1 MTDASRT
8 FRQFLSLLLA
18 AQICGAQALP
28 NKPGREW
35 SNLSKLSPGRWLTIE
50 TDHSK
55 SKVKGAFVSADD
67 AGLTVQL
74 GSGQSQTI
82 ARDTI
87 SRVTASRKLRTAA
100 LIGAAA
106 GAATIGGVG
115 AAKGDL
121 SGAGVAAMVAGGAAF
136 GALMG
141 CIVEAARGPVVI
153 YEAPSK

>member
-1 MTDASRT
+1 M
-8 FRQFLSLLLA
+8 FRHFLSLFLA

-28 NKPGREW
+28 NKSGREW
-35 SNLSKLSPGRWLTIE
+35 SNLSKLSAGRWLTVE

-67 AGLTVQL
+67 SGITIQL

-87 SRVTASRKLRTAA
+87 SKVTASRKLRTAA

-115 AAKGDL
+115 AAKADL
-121 SGAGVAAMVAGGAAF
+121 SGGGVAAIIAGGAAF

-141 CIVEAARGPVVI
+141 CIVQTAAGPVVI
-153 YEAPSK
+153 YEASPK

>member
-1 MTDASRT
+1 MTDACRM

-28 NKPGREW
+28 SKSGREW
-35 SNLSKLSPGRWLTIE
+35 SNLSKLSPGRWLTVE

-55 SKVKGAFVSADD
+55 SKEKGEFVSADD
-67 AGLTVQL
+67 AGITVQL

-87 SRVTASRKLRTAA
+87 SRVTASRKLRKAA

-121 SGAGVAAMVAGGAAF
+121 SGAGVAAVIAGGAAF

-141 CIVEAARGPVVI
+141 CIVQAAAGPAVI
-153 YEAPSK
+153 YEAP